1 MVDEAILDE
10 NGSNDDDDKIVARL
24 TPRVPSL
31 VARGGKHSRHSRHP
45 LSVPPTTTSGDVH
58 STTLLT
64 FLIVVLPGRPLN
76 REISARVESKRDIV
90 LRRNSN
96 GCNPW
101 KKEIHRREFIT
112 FSSPFRPI
120 RYRIYVI
127 ESNRPSLR
135 FQTPPPLLFFPSII
149 NYIPSKFIHPSFSK
163 RFPFNNIGIDLVL
176 GFFRHF
182 STIIIR
188 FECHNAREY
197 LKDAQKT
204 RDGQSLATILK

>member
-135 FQTPPPLLFFPSII
+135 FQTPPPPPIFPFDYKLYSIQ
-149 NYIPSKFIHPSFSK
+149 IHPSFSK

>member
-1 MVDEAILDE
+1 MEYIYIWNIYIKHIWERGGEKLVDEAILDE

-135 FQTPPPLLFFPSII
+135 FQTPPFLFFPSII
-149 NYIPSKFIHPSFSK
+149 NYIPSKSIH
-163 RFPFNNIGIDLVL
+163 L
-176 GFFRHF
+176 FRKD
-182 STIIIR
+182 SLLIIS
-188 FECHNAREY
+188 
-197 LKDAQKT
+197 
-204 RDGQSLATILK
+204 G